1 MNKQTTKLLNR
12 IKYECNSIAG
22 ITLYKQ
28 YTVLDMLVLLGIL
41 IILTLFFY
49 VALVTGIKI

>member
-1 MNKQTTKLLNR
+1 MKKLINR
-12 IKYECNSIAG
+12 VKYECKSIAG

-28 YTVLDMLVLLGIL
+28 HTVLDMLVLFGIL

-49 VALVTGIKI
+49 VALVTGIKVD

>member
-1 MNKQTTKLLNR
+1 MKKLINR
-12 IKYECNSIAG
+12 IKYECNSIAE

-28 YTVLDMLVLLGIL
+28 YTILDTIILVGIL

>member
-1 MNKQTTKLLNR
+1 MKKLINR
-12 IKYECNSIAG
+12 IKYECNSIAE

-28 YTVLDMLVLLGIL
+28 YTVGSTLSLVGIL

-49 VALVTGIKI
+49 VMLVTGIPKA

>member
-1 MNKQTTKLLNR
+1 MKKLINR

-28 YTVLDMLVLLGIL
+28 YTVLDMLVLGGIL

-49 VALVTGIKI
+49 VALITGIQVD